1 MARNTFG
8 GTAADVAED
17 AAGARVPGATG
28 TVWAGASIGATQ
40 VTDLLNAE
48 NIPISE
54 LVADSN
60 GMVPAFQG
68 PDDDAERL
76 YVDFGAGRVALV
88 ATNIGERLAA
98 HVAALDPHG
107 TEQAAANYVD
117 DKIGQSSGI
126 APLDENGLIPVEHIP
141 SGGPQNI
148 ASIPALLEGNP
159 FYIAHRGSGMEY
171 PEHTMAAYEAA
182 LTSGVKAIEV
192 SVGVTADG
200 IPVCMHDANLDRTT
214 TGTGP
219 LSDMTYS
226 SLINTVSVDL
236 GDILGQGWKPQP
248 MTNLRDVLDRF
259 LGRVVIFLEPKTNAA
274 VPIVQQ
280 MLEDYYPNA
289 NQSIVWKNYYLNLS
303 FPLMK
308 ERGFTTWSYVDAGTT
323 DAQMDAAFQPDIWGV
338 PSAMTDA
345 RKAEIVAKGKPVICW
360 EVHRRSQRDTL
371 VGLGVKGMM
380 AAQYKWLSTDYQ
392 ILKKDNWATAVK
404 APGDMGRVFYDG
416 TRDMK
421 YSGTGE
427 VYFNVVGES
436 ALIGSCSFPAFPT
449 NGYRMTFDM
458 KYEGTVPTNE
468 HAGVA
473 FGKADDSIYLFNTA
487 NKSGG
492 YHMVLR
498 GSGSL
503 ELYSHTAGVTS
514 GTSLATALSAAPVAN
529 QWMSFQI
536 DVTPAL
542 VKITRTDVT
551 PNVSVSSTNATYR
564 GGYVHI
570 SGGNIGLIG
579 NRPRWRNLTVNAL

>member
-1 MARNTFG
+1 MSER
-8 GTAADVAED
+8 
-17 AAGARVPGATG
+17 
-28 TVWAGASIGATQ
+28 
-40 VTDLLNAE
+40 VTDLTTLSGV
-48 NIPISE
+48 P
-54 LVADSN
+54 LTVLTADTN
-60 GMVPAFQG
+60 GMIPAFYG
-68 PDDDAERL
+68 PDGVDRL
-76 YVDFGAGRVALV
+76 YVDFGAGAISLV
-88 ATNIGERLAA
+88 ATDTAERLTAHETSPDPHGDRLAA
-98 HVAALDPHG
+98 
-107 TEQAAANYVD
+107 ENYVNSR
-117 DKIGQSSGI
+117 IGANSGI
-126 APLDENGLIPVEHIP
+126 APLGPDGLIPMERIP
-141 SGGPQNI
+141 TGNTGNQ
-148 ASIPALLEGNP
+148 ASIPALLAGNP

-200 IPVCMHDANLDRTT
+200 IPVCLHDPNLDRTT

-219 LSDMTYS
+219 LADMPYA
-226 SLINTVSVDL
+226 SLINKVKVNVSS
-236 GDILGQGWKPQP
+236 ILGQGWELQP
-248 MTNLRDVLDRF
+248 LTNLRDVLDRF

-274 VPIVQQ
+274 VPIVQK
-280 MLEDYYPNA
+280 MLQDYYPTA
-289 NQSIVWKNYYLNLS
+289 NQSVVWKNYYLNPS
-303 FPLMK
+303 FALMK
-308 ERGFTTWSYVDAGTT
+308 ERGFYTWSYVDAATT
-323 DAQMDAAFQPDIWGV
+323 DAQMAAAFQPDIWGV

-345 RKAEIVAKGKPVICW
+345 RKAEIALKGKPVICW
-360 EVHRRSQRDTL
+360 EVHRRSQRDKL

-392 ILKKDNWATAVK
+392 ILKKANWATAVK
-404 APGDMGRVFYDG
+404 APGDMGRLFYDG
-416 TRDMK
+416 TRDLK

-427 VYFNVVGES
+427 VYFDVVGES
-436 ALIGSCSFPAFPT
+436 ALIGSCSLPTFPA

-473 FGKADDSIYLFNTA
+473 FGKSDDSNYRFNMV
-487 NKSGG
+487 NESGG
-492 YHMVLR
+492 YHMVFR

-529 QWMSFQI
+529 QWMSFTV
-536 DVTPAL
+536 DVTPAQ

-564 GGYVHI
+564 GGYVHV
-570 SGGNIGLIG
+570 SEGNIGLIA